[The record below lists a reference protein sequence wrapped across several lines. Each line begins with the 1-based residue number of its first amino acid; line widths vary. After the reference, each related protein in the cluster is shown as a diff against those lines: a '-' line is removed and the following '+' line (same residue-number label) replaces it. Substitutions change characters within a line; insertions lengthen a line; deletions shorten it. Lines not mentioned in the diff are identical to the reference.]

1 MPLDFRQPNLL
12 TGGNNRI
19 NAALQSFNGLS
30 QAQVE
35 QLAQHAPEACA
46 GNSSIAEVAALRNCA
61 DAVCAQRNTRLKSIS
76 DGTGFNPFG
85 FFAALRGS
93 AFLNIADPLTL
104 KALRYH
110 LASDMADVFCKDPP
124 NDGNR
129 AVVTESQH
137 APAPDRTPLAVA
149 LIGLAAL
156 AAVRLGSL
164 IKPDL
169 RPAAPS
175 LIQGIY
181 IWMGLTPPDEL
192 IAPPTLDGRPL
203 YNSYSGA

>member
-1 MPLDFRQPNLL
+1 MPLDFNQPNLL

-35 QLAQHAPEACA
+35 RLAQHAPEACA
-46 GNSSIAEVAALRNCA
+46 GGSGIAEVNALRECA
-61 DAVCAQRNTRLKSIS
+61 DAVCTQRNTHLKSIS

-85 FFAALRGS
+85 YFAALRGS
-93 AFLNIADPLTL
+93 VFLSITNPVTL

-110 LASDMADVFCKDPP
+110 LASNMADVFCKDPP

-129 AVVTESQH
+129 AVVTDPQH
-137 APAPDRTPLAVA
+137 APVPDRTPLAVA

-169 RPAAPS
+169 RPATPG

-181 IWMGLTPPDEL
+181 LWMGLTPPEEF
-192 IAPPTLDGRPL
+192 IAPPIIDGGPL
-203 YNSYSGA
+203 YNRYSGA